1 MGRGSL
7 SDEGQANL
15 LMGVALYRQQQF
27 DEARTWFEQAAES
40 PRHGPMADEYLR
52 ALDEIERQAP

>member
-7 SDEGQANL
+7 TDEGQANL

-27 DEARTWFEQAAES
+27 DAARPWFEQAAAV
-40 PRHGPMADEYLR
+40 PRHRAAAEDYLR
-52 ALDEIERQAP
+52 AIEQATAD